1 MRCLGSL
8 ILESLLRLRFCGV
21 STAIIRSIPRSSNL
35 HCRLLF
41 GSVRSASTSI
51 DGVYDVP
58 VGGNGFVSLSVVQP
72 KLVATT
78 SVIINLP
85 RGPLFQAL
93 HVTGKPQSIGSETAS
108 GLRPLDDAVS
118 VRALADITSS
128 TVVTI
133 NYRLGEIPFDENQV
147 PLHSRLQIQRGEA
160 EPQPLYY
167 RYPTPIHDVLAGLDW
182 VLKNLEP
189 TRLGV
194 VGTHIGGS
202 LALMLALTEPRS
214 IHAVAALE
222 PVCDWTA
229 LDEYCASSNTPFNSR
244 RRRHAPKDL
253 VPLLEAREKFF
264 ANQERY
270 FDSFA
275 SPILFLRS
283 PGKDTPKAFP
293 RYRTGPEY
301 PVPVHMMGEDDP
313 EEVIGLSDPYEL
325 YDEIRSSNTES
336 SATDAKGGEDQSPS
350 RRRKALSRWPPY
362 GLDYGNSGPPERYSR
377 QPIERLDV
385 TLPWVRIFT
394 FADQQPKESTST
406 STNDFLTPPSTP
418 IPEVNEAESTS
429 ENKAPIKRRR
439 TRNDTVLSHQATE
452 MVDVMRRA
460 CFFGRERGFG
470 EKRVTLSSI
479 GVSGSDTPTSDAA
492 TSSHVQPEFVAKAI
506 TTLTGSWLAETLEP
520 GVKTDSNADSA
531 VAAEDINIH
540 GR

>member
-1 MRCLGSL
+1 MRCFGSSVL
-8 ILESLLRLRFCGV
+8 VSLPRLRVCGV
-21 STAIIRSIPRSSNL
+21 SGSRSRNIL
-35 HCRLLF
+35 HSLGLHHRPLF
-41 GSVRSASTSI
+41 KSARSASTSI

-58 VGGNGFVSLSVVQP
+58 VGGNGFVHLSVVQP
-72 KLVATT
+72 KTADRATAN
-78 SVIINLP
+78 VIINLP
-85 RGPLFQAL
+85 RGPLL
-93 HVTGKPQSIGSETAS
+93 HAVRVTDKPQSNGSETGPS
-108 GLRPLDDAVS
+108 RRRPDDAVS
-118 VRALADITSS
+118 DQALADKTSS

-133 NYRLGEIPFDENQV
+133 NYRLGEMPFDENQV

-167 RYPTPIHDVLAGLDW
+167 RYPTPVHDTLAGLDW
-182 VLKNLEP
+182 VLENLQP
-189 TRLGV
+189 MRLGV

-229 LDEYCASSNTPFNSR
+229 LDEYCTSSTSSATSR
-244 RRRHAPKDL
+244 RRRHAPMDL
-253 VPLLEAREKFF
+253 VPLLEARERFF
-264 ANQERY
+264 ASHERY

-283 PGKDTPKAFP
+283 PGKDTPKVFP

-301 PVPVHMMGEDDP
+301 PVPVRVVGDDDP
-313 EEVIGLSDPYEL
+313 EEELDLWDPYEL
-325 YDEIRSSNTES
+325 YDEIDLSNSKSSTLNS
-336 SATDAKGGEDQSPS
+336 SGQEAHPPA

-377 QPIERLDV
+377 QPIKRLDV

-394 FADQQPKESTST
+394 FADHQSKESTSSSAT
-406 STNDFLTPPSTP
+406 VLPKASTP
-418 IPEVNEAESTS
+418 TSQVSEVDGTQGQ
-429 ENKAPIKRRR
+429 KAPTRRRR

-460 CFFGRERGFG
+460 CFIGKESGFA

-479 GVSGSDTPTSDAA
+479 GVSGSDTSTSGAA
-492 TSSHVQPEFVAKAI
+492 TSASEQPEYLSEAI
-506 TTLTGSWLAETLEP
+506 IMRTGSWLAETLDLD
-520 GVKTDSNADSA
+520 VKNNSKADNTSTR
-531 VAAEDINIH
+531 D
-540 GR
+540 R

>member
-1 MRCLGSL
+1 MFPLEVMDSL
-8 ILESLLRLRFCGV
+8 IYDGA
-21 STAIIRSIPRSSNL
+21 TAN
-35 HCRLLF
+35 
-41 GSVRSASTSI
+41 
-51 DGVYDVP
+51 
-58 VGGNGFVSLSVVQP
+58 
-72 KLVATT
+72 
-78 SVIINLP
+78 VIINLP
-85 RGPLFQAL
+85 RGPLFHAV
-93 HVTGKPQSIGSETAS
+93 HGTDKPQSNGSETVPS
-108 GLRPLDDAVS
+108 RGRPDDAIS
-118 VRALADITSS
+118 ARALADKTSS

-133 NYRLGEIPFDENQV
+133 NYRLGEMPFDENQI

-167 RYPTPIHDVLAGLDW
+167 RYPTPVHDTLAGLDW
-182 VLKNLEP
+182 VLDNLRP

-214 IHAVAALE
+214 IHAVAAIE

-229 LDEYCASSNTPFNSR
+229 LDEYCTSSNTPATSR

-264 ANQERY
+264 ASHERY

-283 PGKDTPKAFP
+283 PGKDTPKVFP

-301 PVPVHMMGEDDP
+301 PVPVRVVGEDDP
-313 EEVIGLSDPYEL
+313 EEELDLWDPYEL
-325 YDEIRSSNTES
+325 YDEIDLSNCKSSTLDS
-336 SATDAKGGEDQSPS
+336 SGQEAQPPA

-377 QPIERLDV
+377 QPIKRLDV
-385 TLPWVRIFT
+385 TLPWIRIFT
-394 FADQQPKESTST
+394 FADHQYKESTSESTST
-406 STNDFLTPPSTP
+406 STNDSPKASTP
-418 IPEVNEAESTS
+418 TSQVSEVDGSQGH
-429 ENKAPIKRRR
+429 KAPIKRRR

-460 CFFGRERGFG
+460 CFFGKERGFG

-479 GVSGSDTPTSDAA
+479 SVSSSDTSTSDTT
-492 TSSHVQPEFVAKAI
+492 TSGPEQPEYVSEAI
-506 TTLTGSWLAETLEP
+506 TTRTGDWLAETLESD
-520 GVKTDSNADSA
+520 VKGNSSAD
-531 VAAEDINIH
+531 NISTH
-540 GR
+540 DR